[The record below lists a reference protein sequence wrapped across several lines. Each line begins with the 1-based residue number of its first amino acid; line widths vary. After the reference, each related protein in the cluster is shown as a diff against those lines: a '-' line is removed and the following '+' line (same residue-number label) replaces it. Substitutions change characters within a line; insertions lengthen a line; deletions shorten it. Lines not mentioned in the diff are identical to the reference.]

1 MMMGFSFFAIL
12 LVFLGG
18 GLMLTARTGGK
29 RQPVAG
35 DSRTP
40 REILD
45 ERLAQGEISGEE
57 YRIIRA
63 QIER

>member
-1 MMMGFSFFAIL
+1 MRRHTHDDG
-12 LVFLGG
+12 
-18 GLMLTARTGGK
+18 LTARTGGK